1 MKLCDLLKTIKD
13 LNRKLHAFLRAKNG
27 LTTNVANCLSNII
40 HVLQYNS
47 RSLHKYNSL
56 KD

>member
-13 LNRKLHAFLRAKNG
+13 LNRRLHAFLRAKNG

-40 HVLQYNS
+40 HMFYNAIVEVS
-47 RSLHKYNSL
+47 ISTAV
-56 KD
+56 